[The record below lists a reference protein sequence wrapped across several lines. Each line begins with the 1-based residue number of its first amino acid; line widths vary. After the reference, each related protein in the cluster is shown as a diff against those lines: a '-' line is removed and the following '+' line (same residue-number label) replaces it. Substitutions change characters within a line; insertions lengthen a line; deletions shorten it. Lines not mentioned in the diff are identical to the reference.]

1 MSEES
6 QTTPEKLWLV
16 LAKCYKSMAEYSR
29 RQVEGSGL
37 GLSDFEVLEALLHKG
52 PLAISSIGAK
62 VLLTSGSMT
71 AAVNRLADLD
81 QRINDGS
88 GESPGRQ
95 GSGPA
100 NRRPERP
107 PGTKSGIDE
116 SRAEAN
122 CVDLPEASSR
132 PEDCGRRAD
141 GERTRTDGHSSEEA
155 RALDATKARKGIE
168 GDRAAP

>member
-71 AAVNRLADLD
+71 AAVNRLADKDLVRRIAD
-81 QRINDGS
+81 QKDRRVQRVDLTKAGRKLIASTFRKHQAALKTAVAVLTEREREQMAILLKKLGLS
-88 GESPGRQ
+88 TQQMLGRESKLTGPGLNKK
-95 GSGPA
+95 G
-100 NRRPERP
+100 
-107 PGTKSGIDE
+107 GTKE
-116 SRAEAN
+116 
-122 CVDLPEASSR
+122 
-132 PEDCGRRAD
+132 
-141 GERTRTDGHSSEEA
+141 
-155 RALDATKARKGIE
+155 
-168 GDRAAP
+168 